1 MFAGYFNERRTKP
14 KVVERRRSATPTAPV
29 NRYDLMVQDLISAN
43 TLYNYQ
49 QKLAKYKNKREP
61 NYVRAVRDT
70 RPVIFMRVL
79 RAYNNVPNSKLT
91 EGVKILEN
99 VNQDSSPRELFE
111 ALKKMRALMTK
122 PTKGLSILEN
132 TEPVPKLTFTQKAMV
147 KDLVRTRNYDPML
160 YRKKMLLYQNQ
171 KDYAKALIEAKGI
184 LANRVREKYETLPN
198 AYKKMVRNSIDINA
212 GRNKNSN
219 INTILKTLRY
229 VYQLPFEWRFT

>member
-14 KVVERRRSATPTAPV
+14 KEPKVAAPRTPQV
-29 NRYDLMVQDLISAN
+29 NRFNVMVQDLISAN

-61 NYVRAVRDT
+61 NYIRAVRES
-70 RPVIFMRVL
+70 RPAIFMRVL

-111 ALKKMRALMTK
+111 ALKKMRALNTG
-122 PTKGLSILEN
+122 PGQGLSILQNGEA
-132 TEPVPKLTFTQKAMV
+132 VPKLTFTQKAMV
-147 KDLVRTRNYDPML
+147 KDLVRTRNYDPVL
-160 YRKKMLLYQNQ
+160 YKKKMLLYQNQ
-171 KDYAKALIEAKGI
+171 KNYAKALIEAKGI

-219 INTILKTLRY
+219 INTILKALRY
-229 VYQLPFEWRFT
+229 VYQLPLEWRFT